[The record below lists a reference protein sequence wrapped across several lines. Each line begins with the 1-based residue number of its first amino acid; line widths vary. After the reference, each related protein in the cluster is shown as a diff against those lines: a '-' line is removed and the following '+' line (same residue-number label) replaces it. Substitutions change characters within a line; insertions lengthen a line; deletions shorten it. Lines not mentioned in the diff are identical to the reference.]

1 MTAAPVP
8 HPPIPVLAERG
19 DTQLQTP
26 RAIILVDTREAE
38 SVQRLALPRS
48 VRGDGEESVG
58 VGRQRDCR
66 TGRRMHGRAK
76 GSLGLGSFTS
86 PLSQVKSRYTH
97 SNFDPNRVTQFLVA
111 ALAGLQVPFV
121 CSETHE
127 LREELVSSSLYQL
140 HLYHWL
146 ESNDY
151 GRFPSD
157 NDL

>member
-1 MTAAPVP
+1 
-8 HPPIPVLAERG
+8 
-19 DTQLQTP
+19 
-26 RAIILVDTREAE
+26 
-38 SVQRLALPRS
+38 
-48 VRGDGEESVG
+48 
-58 VGRQRDCR
+58 
-66 TGRRMHGRAK
+66 MHGRAK